1 MLSLP
6 LASAP
11 MAPAFG
17 TADLDLP
24 PPRSKMPLIIGA
36 VIGVAAL
43 VGVIV
48 AMSSG
53 SAPPPPPPPPPAV
66 VPSPPAAATTPEP
79 AATPAVTNTP
89 VTPPSP
95 IENREPEGKPT
106 PAPGGGFS
114 DLFAQG
120 AQKADKPG
128 VGRAFD
134 PAEARKAVAAVL
146 PNVARCKEAGAP
158 VGQSTAAI
166 TFEATGNVSSVTV
179 GAPFS
184 GSSTG
189 TCIIGALKQAK
200 VAPFSGLP
208 GTISHPVSLR

>member
-1 MLSLP
+1 
-6 LASAP
+6 
-11 MAPAFG
+11 
-17 TADLDLP
+17 
-24 PPRSKMPLIIGA
+24 
-36 VIGVAAL
+36 VAAL

-48 AMSSG
+48 AMSGG
-53 SAPPPPPPPPPAV
+53 SAPPPPPPPTV
-66 VPSPPAAATTPEP
+66 ATTPAAVPEP
-79 AATPAVTNTP
+79 ATTPGTPTNTP

-95 IENREPEGKPT
+95 IDDGASGSKPA

-114 DLFAQG
+114 DLFAAG

-128 VGRAFD
+128 TGRAFD
-134 PAEARKAVAAVL
+134 PAEARRAVAAVL
-146 PNVARCKEAGAP
+146 PNVARCKEAGGA

-166 TFEATGNVSSVTV
+166 TFEASGSISSVTV

-189 TCIIGALKQAK
+189 TCIIGALKEARI
-200 VAPFSGLP
+200 APFSGLP